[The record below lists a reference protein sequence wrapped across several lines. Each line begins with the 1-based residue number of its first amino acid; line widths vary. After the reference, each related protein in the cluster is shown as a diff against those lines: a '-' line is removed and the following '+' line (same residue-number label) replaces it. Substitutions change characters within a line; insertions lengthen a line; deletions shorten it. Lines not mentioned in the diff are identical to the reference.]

1 MKTIK
6 ADNYGKVLAQVND
19 MELIK
24 FEEDGGYQGQYIAV
38 LKDKLETLQFDE
50 NGDEIIIERLF
61 YFIGSYGSCSGCDWL
76 QDVIDWDTGEISYKE
91 ALDYCADLKPRYI
104 VPIDKPLNIKNL
116 GEYNGFLID

>member
-1 MKTIK
+1 
-6 ADNYGKVLAQVND
+6 